1 MSLPLEDDPENDRS
15 ATPEHVLWCA
25 ALAFMLEEARGYW
38 QGARTYGTTGYEGE
52 QAFDDV
58 VRVGPMTRHL
68 GAMTGHNPAW
78 LSEKFIKGLERET
91 SDPKISAPSSAP
103 RPRNEKGHR
112 VKVA

>member
-1 MSLPLEDDPENDRS
+1 VSRLAVSLPLEDDPENDRS

-25 ALAFMLEEARGYW
+25 ALAFMLDEARGYW

-68 GAMTGHNPAW
+68 CAMTGNCPHW
-78 LSEKFIKGLERET
+78 VSERFIKSLG
-91 SDPKISAPSSAP
+91 
-103 RPRNEKGHR
+103 
-112 VKVA
+112 

>member
-68 GAMTGHNPAW
+68 CAMTGHNPAW